1 MKKRLFIVS
10 ATLCLLLA
18 GCSNEFAKEEYNSA
32 ESIAKTGDRY
42 AKKMSV
48 FNSING
54 GYSLTVSEFDG
65 RETLWS
71 DRVKEEQSIEMEFLL
86 TLSEGQ
92 AKVVIVDEEEN
103 VTTLIECSPETG
115 TDGLVSKTVELSKGK
130 NYIKIVGY
138 DCKDMELKMLF
149 VDTQGKF

>member
-1 MKKRLFIVS
+1 MKKKLFIVI
-10 ATLCLLLA
+10 ATLCLFLV

-42 AKKMSV
+42 AKKISV
-48 FNSING
+48 FNPIDG

-71 DRVKEEQSIEMEFLL
+71 KNVKEEQNIEMEFSL

-92 AKVVIVDEEEN
+92 AKVVIVNEEGN
-103 VTTLIECSPETG
+103 VTTLIECSPETV
-115 TDGLVSKTVELSKGK
+115 TDGLVSKTVELSKGE
-130 NYIKIVGY
+130 NNIKIVGY
-138 DCKDMELKMLF
+138 DCKDLELKMLF
-149 VDTQGKF
+149 VDTQGEF